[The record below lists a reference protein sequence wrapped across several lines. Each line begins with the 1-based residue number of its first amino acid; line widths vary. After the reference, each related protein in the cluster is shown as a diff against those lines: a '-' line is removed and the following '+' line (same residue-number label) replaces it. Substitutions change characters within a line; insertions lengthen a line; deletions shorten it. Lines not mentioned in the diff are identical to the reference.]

1 MTAKRD
7 LTTNIITLIND
18 GDNYERESLLVN
30 ALYALED
37 VDTYAIGES
46 YCTSNY
52 SMGCTVWSCYAD
64 MCYYISIDEIEAMV
78 EGDKVILY
86 PHIPDECEREQIAE
100 ECGEEVE
107 NA

>member
-18 GDNYERESLLVN
+18 GNNYERESLFVN

-37 VDTYAIGES
+37 VDAYIIGES

-52 SMGCTVWSCYAD
+52 TMGCTVWSCYAD
-64 MCYYISIDEIEAMV
+64 MCYYISIDEIEAMA
-78 EGDKVILY
+78 EGDEVILY
-86 PHIPDECEREQIAE
+86 PHDPDEYEREQIAE
-100 ECGEEVE
+100 EYGEEVE

>member
-18 GDNYERESLLVN
+18 GNNYERESLLVN

-37 VDTYAIGES
+37 VDTYIIGES

-52 SMGCTVWSCYAD
+52 TMGCTVWSCYAD
-64 MCYYISIDEIEAMV
+64 MCYYISIDEIEAMA
-78 EGDKVILY
+78 EDDEVILY
-86 PHIPDECEREQIAE
+86 PHVPDDYERKQIADE
-100 ECGEEVE
+100 YSEEVTV
-107 NA
+107 